1 MKTIKN
7 CAWVIARVFRYAP
20 GCVILTLFFEISVA
34 LFRPFQMVITERLVD
49 SANNYFYGSA
59 DIRGLVIWG
68 AALVTVLTLWVTFQK
83 IENFVIRVLIK
94 KRLATRFASDVLDK
108 LGRLPYRYFEDEGS
122 NDLFERISKDPAKT
136 LEDCYYRLL
145 VVLFSIVSIAA
156 TLALIIAY
164 SVWIGIGLVIITIP
178 MALLI
183 NGAAA
188 AEQDAWENGT
198 SLRRRETDLKN
209 LLADKHAVYEMNVF
223 GSGEYIENKWFGY
236 QTRLYSM
243 IKRAAVKICC
253 MDGLYTLLDVLYTV
267 FVGVLSV
274 VSLLNGAFTLGRF
287 SALLSGMHT
296 ISQKLNTS
304 SGHFSELISLA
315 ARCGFLIEFFRLP
328 QKPVSTEEPEVSA
341 DIILSHVCFTYPNT
355 DREILH
361 DVSLTIRRGERVAF
375 VGENGSGKSTLIKL
389 ICGLYQPSHGRIIVG
404 GHDISTLSES
414 SRRALLSVLFQ
425 DFQSYSMSLREN
437 TAIGNVDKLND
448 NDAIISALSDAGAA
462 DIAEKHG
469 LDAQLGKLRP
479 DGTDLSRGQW
489 QRVAMSRAFISNSE
503 FTALDEPTAAL
514 DPIAESR
521 MYESFSEILH
531 ERGAIM
537 ISHRLASAKM
547 ADRIFVLDGGRIVE
561 EGSHNELMQN
571 GGLYAG
577 MYELQSSWYTEKEDA

>member
-1 MKTIKN
+1 
-7 CAWVIARVFRYAP
+7 
-20 GCVILTLFFEISVA
+20 
-34 LFRPFQMVITERLVD
+34 
-49 SANNYFYGSA
+49 
-59 DIRGLVIWG
+59 
-68 AALVTVLTLWVTFQK
+68 
-83 IENFVIRVLIK
+83 
-94 KRLATRFASDVLDK
+94 
-108 LGRLPYRYFEDEGS
+108 
-122 NDLFERISKDPAKT
+122 
-136 LEDCYYRLL
+136 
-145 VVLFSIVSIAA
+145 
-156 TLALIIAY
+156 
-164 SVWIGIGLVIITIP
+164 
-178 MALLI
+178 
-183 NGAAA
+183 
-188 AEQDAWENGT
+188 
-198 SLRRRETDLKN
+198 
-209 LLADKHAVYEMNVF
+209 
-223 GSGEYIENKWFGY
+223 
-236 QTRLYSM
+236 M

-328 QKPVSTEEPEVSA
+328 QEPVSTEEPEGSA
-341 DIILSHVCFTYPNT
+341 DIILSHVCFTYPST

-437 TAIGNVDKLND
+437 TAIGNINKLND
-448 NDAIISALSDAGAA
+448 NNAVLGALADAGAA

-547 ADRIFVLDGGRIVE
+547 ADKIFVLDGGRIVE
-561 EGSHNELMQN
+561 EGSHDELMQN
-571 GGLYAG
+571 GGLYAD
-577 MYELQSSWYTEKEDA
+577 MYGLQSSWYTEKEDA